1 MRQAAKGE
9 CTVSDHSCTVARASA
24 LLWTLLLSHYRLV
37 HQADPSLGAATLG
50 DASTFARLTGQHAH
64 CAAAAG
70 TGSEPAVGQPAAQE
84 QPCSCVYT
92 SVSRA

>member
-64 CAAAAG
+64 CA
-70 TGSEPAVGQPAAQE
+70 GSEPVRGRGARAA
-84 QPCSCVYT
+84 SMRSLRLNLT
-92 SVSRA
+92 G

>member
-64 CAAAAG
+64 CA
-70 TGSEPAVGQPAAQE
+70 GSEPVRGRGARAA
-84 QPCSCVYT
+84 SMR
-92 SVSRA
+92 SFAL